1 MLRLLTATATL
12 LAVVVLGPGCSH
24 YRLGTGAPLP
34 FQSIQIDPVANHT
47 LAPQLQPILSAR
59 LREGFIRDSR
69 VQVVNSG
76 SAADASLSLAISGYQ
91 REIATVREG
100 DTGLARKFNVTLSVT
115 GTLRDTRTGK
125 VIWESRTFTATR
137 EVFTDGGQLQSEYQV
152 VPLLAESLAPQMV
165 RAVLD
170 QW

>member
-1 MLRLLTATATL
+1 MFRLLPATAAL
-12 LAVVVLGPGCSH
+12 LAVVLFGPGCAN
-24 YRLGTGAPLP
+24 YRLGTGTPLP
-34 FQSIQIDPVANHT
+34 FQSLQIDPMANHT
-47 LAPQLQPILSAR
+47 LAPQMQAILSTR
-59 LREGFIRDSR
+59 LREGFIRDAR

-76 SAADASLSLAISGYQ
+76 STADASLSLAISGYQ

-115 GTLRDTRTGK
+115 GTLRDNRAGR

-152 VPLLAESLAPQMV
+152 VPLLAEALAPQVV